1 MNRLFLI
8 LLSCLALLPGV
19 QAQPYPT
26 TSYVI
31 SNNGRDLVRWTGPET
46 EIDFSKDPALAN
58 ISWIERQAF
67 PSTVKKITLP
77 YRYSETQ
84 DLALAFVSPGTLE
97 HLGWEDD
104 REAAERLE
112 EDRHYL
118 HFSHGGEVLYLYFRG
133 LKSLYIP
140 RQAKLGI
147 SDDGNILLV
156 DDPFPAF
163 ERIDVSRHHTLYSSE
178 KGILFDKQK
187 KLLIRFPSTRTGHYE
202 LENRVEKISDY
213 AFARSQLSSIAVSP
227 NVSRI
232 PVGCFNRASQL
243 QTVLLPST
251 LKTIA
256 SNAFSRCFQ
265 LKTIPLPAQMDSLNG
280 FAFCTALPKT
290 IKLPASLSYVSGSA
304 YVGSS
309 VENFVIDSQNP
320 HYSTIEG
327 VLCTKDGNTLVSY
340 PAGRKHKNVTIPEHI
355 TRIGKGAFF
364 WQDSLTHI
372 YLPEGLEEIHENA
385 LGRCFNLQEV
395 VIPATVKKIERG
407 AFSWTNLKSITFL
420 NSFAYTETFQQSEYL
435 FKKVEENRSLPRRV
449 ISHVEIPFSL
459 NWPQGDVRSDTLYV
473 PTEGIELYRIAQG
486 WRHFGTIRSIDEL
499 PKPKVLPFQL
509 SYDKRTLLRWVGEE
523 QEVNFNNYPELQ
535 DVRTIAAG
543 AFANNS
549 NLRHIIAPLV
559 ETIAPAESNEKGAFE
574 QCSQLIS
581 VEMPQLRSMGNAAF
595 YECSRLRTF
604 SLPNLENIG
613 MSAVAYC
620 IALENLELPR
630 IVTIEGY
637 SFNSCTNL
645 RTVTLPSSLQTIGD
659 YAFSFCRSLQRIA
672 LSATEPPTLGF
683 DVWGGVE
690 TSQVDLNVPQNAI
703 SLYRSL
709 NQWKKFRFR
718 NDEHSSILSNRINT
732 TKPLLIF
739 DLIGRRQII
748 SGYKQLQILETGK
761 KRFNTGR

>member
-1 MNRLFLI
+1 M
-8 LLSCLALLPGV
+8 
-19 QAQPYPT
+19 
-26 TSYVI
+26 
-31 SNNGRDLVRWTGPET
+31 
-46 EIDFSKDPALAN
+46 
-58 ISWIERQAF
+58 
-67 PSTVKKITLP
+67 
-77 YRYSETQ
+77 
-84 DLALAFVSPGTLE
+84 
-97 HLGWEDD
+97 
-104 REAAERLE
+104 
-112 EDRHYL
+112 
-118 HFSHGGEVLYLYFRG
+118 
-133 LKSLYIP
+133 
-140 RQAKLGI
+140 
-147 SDDGNILLV
+147 
-156 DDPFPAF
+156 
-163 ERIDVSRHHTLYSSE
+163 
-178 KGILFDKQK
+178 
-187 KLLIRFPSTRTGHYE
+187 
-202 LENRVEKISDY
+202 
-213 AFARSQLSSIAVSP
+213 
-227 NVSRI
+227 
-232 PVGCFNRASQL
+232 
-243 QTVLLPST
+243 
-251 LKTIA
+251 
-256 SNAFSRCFQ
+256 
-265 LKTIPLPAQMDSLNG
+265 
-280 FAFCTALPKT
+280 
-290 IKLPASLSYVSGSA
+290 
-304 YVGSS
+304 
-309 VENFVIDSQNP
+309 
-320 HYSTIEG
+320 
-327 VLCTKDGNTLVSY
+327 
-340 PAGRKHKNVTIPEHI
+340 
-355 TRIGKGAFF
+355 
-364 WQDSLTHI
+364 
-372 YLPEGLEEIHENA
+372 
-385 LGRCFNLQEV
+385 
-395 VIPATVKKIERG
+395 
-407 AFSWTNLKSITFL
+407 
-420 NSFAYTETFQQSEYL
+420 
-435 FKKVEENRSLPRRV
+435 
-449 ISHVEIPFSL
+449 
-459 NWPQGDVRSDTLYV
+459 
-473 PTEGIELYRIAQG
+473 
-486 WRHFGTIRSIDEL
+486 
-499 PKPKVLPFQL
+499 
-509 SYDKRTLLRWVGEE
+509 LRWVGEE